1 MWLDG
6 GHNVDGGR
14 VLAEALAEL
23 EDRNPRPLL
32 VVAGMLSTKDP
43 DGFLL
48 NFTGLAREVHAVPIA
63 GNASAQAPADV
74 AEAARHAG
82 LLGSAHDSIEDAL
95 AAISSAAYATPPRIV
110 ITGSLYLAGEILAMD
125 GTDPR

>member
-1 MWLDG
+1 MQTVEWPARLQRLTGGSIAALLPPGTEIWLDG

-23 EDRNPRPLL
+23 EDRKPRPLIL
-32 VVAGMLSTKDP
+32 VAGMLSTKDS

-48 NFTGLAREVHAVPIA
+48 NFAGLAREVHAVPIA
-63 GNASAQAPADV
+63 GNTASRPPEEV

-82 LLGSAHDSIEDAL
+82 LVRHR
-95 AAISSAAYATPPRIV
+95 P
-110 ITGSLYLAGEILAMD
+110 
-125 GTDPR
+125 